1 MPEGNLQNDYYDQ
14 RSLKDELVNMKLGIF
29 GVGRSGTTAVYVG
42 VQSLI
47 LAEQQ
52 NKYGYFYEPYLWSHS
67 VFNAPYSEIQNKFGL
82 TSSISIDGVYA
93 HCKTPLFVENST
105 PEHDHFMSEVFD
117 SSDSFLVKSIRAC
130 GRLKLYLEHF
140 PDLKLIYIVRNPL
153 DTVNSVINLFSFYG
167 DEFHPSDKD
176 RFTQEVSLN
185 LGFKLPNHEDLNEA
199 KWSFIW
205 WKYMN
210 LAALKAAQ
218 EYPDRVFIIA
228 YEAFRENPSISLQAI
243 AEFFEIAYSDRSLL
257 NLERPVGPYTSR
269 INLTADD
276 VQFIKTHDD
285 SYWEDIVALS
295 KIPLQAS
302 AIESKE
308 RIYQRYIE
316 ESMDSRNTLQEAS
329 IPTNWTGVKLRK
341 ELSRLK
347 SSCSRNPRDLI
358 SYIDLKEQHKVL
370 KATNEDL
377 ALRLEQSFEVR
388 KKCKREQRR
397 LLDEIRLMQSSYA
410 GLLNQQP
417 TGLNQAR
424 RDIVHLVENSRPLKL
439 LKPFTRLQSSLVE
452 IASKLE
458 VKAFPA
464 DISCVITSYNN
475 VPYLKEAVYSVL
487 AQTIP
492 VKEIIIADDG
502 STDGSR
508 ELINSLASEFSNIR
522 PVFRE
527 SNVGPGLNR
536 HLAII
541 EATGE
546 FITQLD
552 GDDTL
557 YHLKLAREFETLSKS
572 RDSIVYSDF
581 VLDEPKVGLTTLST
595 QYFSELSTKH
605 RVLSVLRPEKP
616 LPHNMLYSKK
626 IYVEVGGYDTS
637 ALMYEDWSL
646 KMRLAASGMKWIHVP
661 VKGLVYRLHGSGL
674 SSSKPFTH
682 LFWRFYVMG
691 KNFDWLYEY
700 IGCRK
705 ILAAL
710 IFFIGSIKHA
720 DIYKDLDS
728 ALNRLLTYIKET
740 DCVDEVAGI
749 LNIALINLVKSKH
762 LSRKSEEAYAALK
775 VFSDDLQS
783 YEISSWR
790 EPS

>member
-1 MPEGNLQNDYYDQ
+1 
-14 RSLKDELVNMKLGIF
+14 MKLGIF

-42 VQSLI
+42 LQSL
-47 LAEQQ
+47 LLTDQH
-52 NKYGYFYEPYLWSHS
+52 NKYDYFYEPYLWSHN
-67 VFNAPYSEIQNKFGL
+67 VFNAPYSEILNKFGL

-93 HCKTPLFVENST
+93 HCKTPLFIENPT
-105 PEHDHFMSEVFD
+105 PEHNHFVSEVFD
-117 SSDSFLVKSIRAC
+117 NSDNFLVKSIRAC
-130 GRLKLYLEHF
+130 GRLKLYLERF

-153 DTVNSVINLFSFYG
+153 DTVNSVVNLFSFYG
-167 DEFHPSDKD
+167 DEFHPSDKE
-176 RFTQEVSLN
+176 RFTQEVSSN
-185 LGFKLPNHEDLNEA
+185 FGFKLPNHEDLNEA
-199 KWSFIW
+199 RWSFIW

-210 LAALKAAQ
+210 LAALKVAQ

-228 YEAFRENPSISLQAI
+228 YEAFRERPSFSLQSI
-243 AEFFEIAYSDRSLL
+243 AEFFEIAYSDRSLV
-257 NLERPVGPYTSR
+257 NLERPVGPYTSQ
-269 INLTADD
+269 INLTVDD
-276 VQFIKTHDD
+276 AQFIKTHDD

-295 KIPLQAS
+295 KIPLQTS
-302 AIESKE
+302 AIELKE
-308 RIYQRYIE
+308 SIYQRCFE
-316 ESMDSRNTLQEAS
+316 ESVDSRNTLQTIG
-329 IPTNWTGVKLRK
+329 IPTDWTGVKLRK
-341 ELSRLK
+341 ELFKLK
-347 SSCSRNPRDLI
+347 SSCSRNPKDLI

-370 KATNEDL
+370 KAANDHLTF
-377 ALRLEQSFEVR
+377 RLEQSFEVR

-397 LLDEIRLMQSSYA
+397 LLDEIRLMQGSYA

-417 TGLNQAR
+417 IGLNQAR
-424 RDIVHLVENSRPLKL
+424 RDILHLVENSRPLKL

-508 ELINSLASEFSNIR
+508 ELISSLASEFSNIR

-546 FITQLD
+546 CITQLD

-557 YHLKLAREFETLSKS
+557 YHLKLAREFKALRKS
-572 RDSIVYSDF
+572 PNSIVYSDF

-595 QYFSELSTKH
+595 QYFSELSRKH
-605 RVLSVLRPEKP
+605 RVLSVLMPEKP

-646 KMRLAASGMKWIHVP
+646 KMRLAASGMQWVHVSE
-661 VKGLVYRLHGSGL
+661 KGLIYRRHGSGL

-682 LFWRFYVMG
+682 LCWRFYVLG
-691 KNFDWLYEY
+691 KNFDWLYNQ
-700 IGCRK
+700 IGCIN
-705 ILAAL
+705 ILTTL
-710 IFFIGSIKHA
+710 IFFVGSIKHS
-720 DIYKDLDS
+720 DIYDE
-728 ALNRLLTYIKET
+728 LNNTLSLLLNYVKNTG
-740 DCVDEVAGI
+740 CVDEVAGYI
-749 LNIALINLVKSKH
+749 NIALLNLVKSKL
-762 LSRKSEEAYAALK
+762 LSRDSDKAYAVIKKFAHDLK
-775 VFSDDLQS
+775 VQAEGVEVF
-783 YEISSWR
+783 
-790 EPS
+790 